1 MIKPP
6 MKYAVQKI
14 LRKTSKTV
22 SKMLHNCYGLHY
34 SMDVSKRSSY
44 ENPKE
49 TQIYCAVCTK
59 KRKENCGI
67 YIKNEEKLT
76 AQDKG
81 FRRRPGK
88 KGKTIGKI
96 AQNSSATRKE
106 SGENGRNLLGTAG
119 IRRMDPIKNERK
131 TPYPTGSNTG
141 FQAGRIIYR

>member
-59 KRKENCGI
+59 K
-67 YIKNEEKLT
+67 
-76 AQDKG
+76 
-81 FRRRPGK
+81 
-88 KGKTIGKI
+88 
-96 AQNSSATRKE
+96 
-106 SGENGRNLLGTAG
+106 
-119 IRRMDPIKNERK
+119 ERK
-131 TPYPTGSNTG
+131 IVGYT
-141 FQAGRIIYR
+141 